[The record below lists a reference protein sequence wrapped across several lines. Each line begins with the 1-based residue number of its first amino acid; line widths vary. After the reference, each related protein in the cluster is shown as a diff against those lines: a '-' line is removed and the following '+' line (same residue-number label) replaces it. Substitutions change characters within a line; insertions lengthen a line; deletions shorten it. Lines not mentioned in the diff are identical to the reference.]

1 MEGIMTLTRNATAL
15 FCAAM
20 LASFNLITIAQVRAE
35 NRIDT
40 QLPNAPELSAYGEFA
55 VGVKTLE
62 LINPNQIDV
71 VRLMA
76 EQSAADNLPR
86 YDRSLTVEMW
96 YPAARDSQGEQVLN
110 AYLRDAKQQIALHG
124 RGIRD
129 AKPLL
134 LKNKF
139 PFVIISH
146 GYPGNRYL
154 MAHLGE
160 NLASKG
166 YVVASIDHT
175 DSTYR
180 ALGAFASTLINRP
193 LDQSFVLDQ
202 IQALTQERDS
212 FLYNLADTQNTAL
225 IGYSMGAYG
234 AVIMAGAGVT
244 ESAVSMRG
252 SAPHQ
257 LLSMHQQGSESQKK
271 RPDPRLKTVVAFA
284 PWGMNYG
291 VWNAEG
297 LSDISIPMLVV
308 GGSQDDVSGYENGI
322 RAIWKNASNSD
333 RALLTFDNANHSAGA
348 PMPAPKESYYFN
360 EALGINV
367 SEHYTDAVWDTVRM
381 NNISQHFVTAWL
393 GKHLKNRK
401 EMEVYLDLIPDSNQ
415 GVWAQDEQGKANNKH
430 THWHGFANRTA
441 KGLRFERL
449 SQ

>member
-1 MEGIMTLTRNATAL
+1 MNLSKNATAL
-15 FCAAM
+15 FCAAI
-20 LASFNLITIAQVRAE
+20 LATLNLLVIAQVRAE

-40 QLPNAPELSAYGEFA
+40 QLPNAPALSAYGEFS

-62 LINPNQIDV
+62 LVNPNQIDV

-76 EQSAADNLPR
+76 EHSAADSIPR
-86 YDRSLTVEMW
+86 YDRPLTVELW
-96 YPAARDSQGEQVLN
+96 YPAVEDSQGEQVLS
-110 AYLRDAKQQIALHG
+110 AYLRDAKQKIALHG

-129 AKPLL
+129 AKPLSSQ
-134 LKNKF
+134 NNF

-154 MAHLGE
+154 MAHLAE

-180 ALGAFASTLINRP
+180 TLGAFASTLINRP

-202 IQALTQERDS
+202 VQALSQDRDS
-212 FLYNLADTQNTAL
+212 FLYQLVDTQNTAL

-244 ESAVSMRG
+244 EGALSMPG
-252 SAPHQ
+252 AAPQ
-257 LLSMHQQGSESQKK
+257 KLLSMHQQGSESQKN
-271 RPDPRLKTVVAFA
+271 RPDPRLKTIIAFA

-291 VWNAEG
+291 VWDAEG
-297 LSDISIPMLVV
+297 LSGIRIPMLVV
-308 GGSQDDVSGYENGI
+308 GGSQDDVSGYDNGI
-322 RAIWKNASNSD
+322 RSIWEKASNSD

-381 NNISQHFVTAWL
+381 NNISQHFVTVWL
-393 GKHLKNRK
+393 GKHLKNEK
-401 EMEVYLDLIPDSNQ
+401 GMEVYLDLLPNSNE
-415 GVWAQDEQGKANNKH
+415 GVWAKDEQGTVNSKH
-430 THWHGFANRTA
+430 THWHGFVNRTA